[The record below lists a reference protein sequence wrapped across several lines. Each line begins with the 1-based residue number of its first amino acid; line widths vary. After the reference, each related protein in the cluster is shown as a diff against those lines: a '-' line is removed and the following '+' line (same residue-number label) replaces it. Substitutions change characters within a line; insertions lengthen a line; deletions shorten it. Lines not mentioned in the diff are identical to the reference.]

1 MITPELN
8 YLTWVTV
15 FTALMW
21 MPYILNSI
29 VVRGLIN
36 AVGYSENPKPL
47 APWAARMKQAHSNAI
62 ENLVVFGLLIFVAQA
77 AGADNETTA
86 LASAIYFY
94 ARIVHFVTYSL
105 GVPWVRTLAFAVG
118 FMCQISLALQILM

>member
-21 MPYILNSI
+21 MPYILNTI

-36 AVGYSENPKPL
+36 AVGYSDNPKPL

-62 ENLVVFGLLIFVAQA
+62 ENLLVFGLLVFVAET
-77 AGADNETTA
+77 AGVNNETTA
-86 LASAIYFY
+86 LACAVYFY
-94 ARIVHFVTYSL
+94 ARIVH
-105 GVPWVRTLAFAVG
+105 
-118 FMCQISLALQILM
+118 

>member
-1 MITPELN
+1 MITPELT

-21 MPYILNSI
+21 MPYILNTI

-36 AVGYSENPKPL
+36 TVGYSENPKPL

-62 ENLVVFGLLIFVAQA
+62 ENLVVFGLLIFVAHA
-77 AGADNETTA
+77 AGANNETTA

-94 ARIVHFVTYSL
+94 ARIVHFVTYSI
-105 GVPWVRTLAFAVG
+105 GVPWIRTLAFAVG
-118 FMCQISLALQILM
+118 FMCQLSLALQILM

>member
-1 MITPELN
+1 MITPELT

-21 MPYILNSI
+21 MPYILNTI

-36 AVGYSENPKPL
+36 AVGYSDNPKPL

-62 ENLVVFGLLIFVAQA
+62 ENLLVFGLLVFVAET
-77 AGADNETTA
+77 AGVNNETTA
-86 LASAIYFY
+86 LASAVYFY

>member
-1 MITPELN
+1 LITPELT

-21 MPYILNSI
+21 MPYILNTI

-36 AVGYSENPKPL
+36 AVGYSDNPKPL

-62 ENLVVFGLLIFVAQA
+62 ENLLVFGLLVFVAET
-77 AGADNETTA
+77 AGVNNETTA
-86 LASAIYFY
+86 LASAVYFY

>member
-1 MITPELN
+1 MITPELT
-8 YLTWVTV
+8 YLSWVTV

-21 MPYILNSI
+21 MPYILNTI

-36 AVGYSENPKPL
+36 AVGYSDNPKPL

-77 AGADNETTA
+77 AGANNETTA
-86 LASAIYFY
+86 LASAIYF
-94 ARIVHFVTYSL
+94 
-105 GVPWVRTLAFAVG
+105 
-118 FMCQISLALQILM
+118 

>member
-8 YLTWVTV
+8 YLSWVTV

-21 MPYILNSI
+21 MPYILNTI

-36 AVGYSENPKPL
+36 AVGYSDNPKPL

-77 AGADNETTA
+77 AGANNETTA

>member
-21 MPYILNSI
+21 MPYILNTI

-36 AVGYSENPKPL
+36 AVGYLDNPKPL

-77 AGADNETTA
+77 AGANNETTA
-86 LASAIYFY
+86 FASAIYFY

>member
-1 MITPELN
+1 MITPELT

-21 MPYILNSI
+21 MPYILNTI

-36 AVGYSENPKPL
+36 AVGYSDNPKPL

-77 AGADNETTA
+77 AGANNETTA
-86 LASAIYFY
+86 FASAIYFY

>member
-1 MITPELN
+1 MITPELT

-21 MPYILNSI
+21 MPYILNTI

-36 AVGYSENPKPL
+36 AVGYSDNPKPL

-62 ENLVVFGLLIFVAQA
+62 ENLLVFGLLVFVAET
-77 AGADNETTA
+77 AGVNNETTA
-86 LASAIYFY
+86 LACAVYFY
-94 ARIVHFVTYSL
+94 ARIVHCVAYTL
-105 GVPWVRTLAFAVG
+105 GIPWVRTLAFAVG

>member
-21 MPYILNSI
+21 MPYILNTI

-77 AGADNETTA
+77 AGANNETTA

>member
-1 MITPELN
+1 MITIELT
-8 YLTWVTV
+8 YLTWTTV

-21 MPYILNSI
+21 VPYILNTI
-29 VVRGLIN
+29 IVRGLIN

-77 AGADNETTA
+77 AGANNETTA

>member
-1 MITPELN
+1 MITPELT

-21 MPYILNSI
+21 MPYILNTI
-29 VVRGLIN
+29 VVRGLLN

-77 AGADNETTA
+77 AGANNETTA

-118 FMCQISLALQILM
+118 FMCQISLALQIFM

>member
-1 MITPELN
+1 MITPELT

-21 MPYILNSI
+21 MPYILNTI
-29 VVRGLIN
+29 VVRGLLN
-36 AVGYSENPKPL
+36 AVGYTENPKPL

-77 AGADNETTA
+77 AGANNETTA

-105 GVPWVRTLAFAVG
+105 GIPWVRTLAFAVG
-118 FMCQISLALQILM
+118 FMCQISLALQIFM

>member
-1 MITPELN
+1 MITPELT

-21 MPYILNSI
+21 MPYILNTI

-36 AVGYSENPKPL
+36 AVGYSENLEPL

-62 ENLVVFGLLIFVAQA
+62 ENLLVFGLLVFVAET
-77 AGADNETTA
+77 AGVNNETTA
-86 LASAIYFY
+86 LASAVYFY

-118 FMCQISLALQILM
+118 FMCQISLVLQILM

>member
-1 MITPELN
+1 MITPELT

-21 MPYILNSI
+21 MPYILNTI

-36 AVGYSENPKPL
+36 AVGYSDNPKPL

-62 ENLVVFGLLIFVAQA
+62 ENLLVFGLLVFVAET
-77 AGADNETTA
+77 AGVNNETTA
-86 LASAIYFY
+86 LASAVYFY
-94 ARIVHFVTYSL
+94 ARIVHFVTYSF

>member
-1 MITPELN
+1 MITPELT

-21 MPYILNSI
+21 MPYILNTI

-36 AVGYSENPKPL
+36 AVGYSDNPKPL

-62 ENLVVFGLLIFVAQA
+62 ENLVVFGLLVFVAET
-77 AGADNETTA
+77 AGVNNETTA
-86 LASAIYFY
+86 LACAVYFY
-94 ARIVHFVTYSL
+94 ARIVHCVAYTL
-105 GVPWVRTLAFAVG
+105 GIPWVRTLAFAVG

>member
-21 MPYILNSI
+21 MPYILNTI

-118 FMCQISLALQILM
+118 FMCQILLALQILM

>member
-1 MITPELN
+1 MITPELT

-21 MPYILNSI
+21 MPYILNTI
-29 VVRGLIN
+29 VVRGLLN

-77 AGADNETTA
+77 AGANNETTA

>member
-1 MITPELN
+1 MITPELT

-21 MPYILNSI
+21 MPYILNTI
-29 VVRGLIN
+29 VVKGLIN
-36 AVGYSENPKPL
+36 AVGYSDNPKPL

-77 AGADNETTA
+77 AGANNETTA

>member
-21 MPYILNSI
+21 MPYILNTI

-77 AGADNETTA
+77 AGANNETTA

-118 FMCQISLALQILM
+118 FMCQILLALQILM

>member
-21 MPYILNSI
+21 MPYILNTI

-36 AVGYSENPKPL
+36 AVGYSDNPKPL

-77 AGADNETTA
+77 AGANNETTA

>member
-1 MITPELN
+1 MITPELT

-21 MPYILNSI
+21 MPYILNTI

-36 AVGYSENPKPL
+36 AVGYSDNPKPL

-77 AGADNETTA
+77 AGANNETTA

-118 FMCQISLALQILM
+118 FMCQISRALQILM

>member
-1 MITPELN
+1 MITPELT

-21 MPYILNSI
+21 MPYILNTI

-36 AVGYSENPKPL
+36 AVGYSDNPKPL

-62 ENLVVFGLLIFVAQA
+62 ENLVVFGLLVFVAQT
-77 AGADNETTA
+77 AGVNNETTA
-86 LASAIYFY
+86 LACAVYFY
-94 ARIVHFVTYSL
+94 ARIVHCVAYTL
-105 GVPWVRTLAFAVG
+105 GIPWVRTLAFAVG

>member
-1 MITPELN
+1 MITPELT

-21 MPYILNSI
+21 MPYILNTI

-47 APWAARMKQAHSNAI
+47 APWAARMKKAHSNAI

-77 AGADNETTA
+77 AGANNETTA

>member
-21 MPYILNSI
+21 MPYILNTI

-36 AVGYSENPKPL
+36 AVGYSDNPKPL

>member
-1 MITPELN
+1 MITPELT

-21 MPYILNSI
+21 MPYILNTI
-29 VVRGLIN
+29 VVRGLLN

-77 AGADNETTA
+77 AGANNETTA

-105 GVPWVRTLAFAVG
+105 GIPWVRTLAFAVG